1 MAADKGDS
9 RSGPLRTEHA
19 CRPSGRPCRR
29 HTSLLRAAPPRPGP
43 EDEIEGWKY
52 IAPIQKLGHERR
64 VFAAGTW
71 GGTFREEFTPLP
83 GEVVAQEHWCSSGFA
98 NTDLDLQLKRHGIHK
113 LIVIGQKANTCIDS
127 TVRYAAELGY
137 DVTLV
142 KDAIASFRWEEMQAT
157 L

>member
-1 MAADKGDS
+1 MSDTVAHCETG
-9 RSGPLRTEHA
+9 GPRMKSKA
-19 CRPSGRPCRR
+19 GS
-29 HTSLLRAAPPRPGP
+29 TSHPFRNSATNGISSQLEPGAEP
-43 EDEIEGWKY
+43 
-52 IAPIQKLGHERR
+52 
-64 VFAAGTW
+64 
-71 GGTFREEFTPLP
+71 FREEFTPLP

-157 L
+157 LELNLPNYATSILSAADTIAALEQTS